1 MSSAPRHRLSRRR
14 TLVHSGLSGIIGGLA
29 VGAIVTLGG
38 VVIPA
43 TSAQAAVSSAVTVSV
58 ADQDP
63 DKANAP
69 LPDLKVTVSQTKDLQ
84 AQGIK
89 VSWTGGKPST
99 PPSSTSPGGTSG
111 GGDYLQIMQCWGNDP
126 LDASQPDRTTCQ
138 YGSFITTGASR
149 FSNIGTGDPVADQDK
164 SYTVPATETSTGL
177 TSIPFKPY
185 PGDDATKTVALVAD
199 SKFVP
204 NATDPANNQ
213 YFTKLTTNEVSWAG
227 SGPNGDG
234 SVKFEIQTATQ
245 AAGLGCG
252 TPVTTANVV
261 SGTPCWLV
269 ILPRGE
275 TDPGYS
281 YSGTKQ
287 SGLDYNVWK
296 HKLAVKL
303 DFQPVGLRCTLGAA
317 IRQLAGSQL
326 IEGAVRSWQPQL
338 CTAPGGATY
347 ALIGQPESDAAT
359 AANSTDPQPLAL
371 TSSALQTDGTD
382 SLTYAPV
389 ALTGATIAFALDR
402 TVKSTCPAVSADDLK
417 TYTSQNHLPFTE
429 LKLTPRL
436 VAKLLSYSYWE
447 SLPNFADKSEV
458 GYKSPSEPGPNARNI
473 TWDKEFIEING
484 PEWGCQAIA
493 DPAVADMLEPLG
505 HSDAASAMW
514 KYVMSDKDAV
524 DFLNGVPD
532 PWGMKVNPWSS
543 TNPDINPTHSG
554 LVLPT
559 DSFPKPSPIERAATA
574 NDPAINLV
582 TWRPYTNSF
591 DAGGIAV
598 LRGDGQDYGS
608 SDPGPPVKYTK
619 AARNIPGYQKVMGIT
634 STASASKYQLFTAAL
649 RNPAGKYVTATTDS
663 LAAAAAAMTPDTKQ
677 PQVVGFDPTSVSAKT
692 AEAAY
697 PLTMPVY
704 AAVNPAMKDPAATDP
719 TSIRKDYAAFIR
731 YAVGA
736 GQAPG
741 TALGQLPDGYAPIP
755 DAWETQALA
764 AATTIGGALP
774 TTATPTPSPS
784 ASSAAQATTKPLQS
798 SSAGTSSSQVASV
811 AAQPVATPTDP
822 APTGAAAAPLL
833 GDPTPADPTSG
844 ALPAALPASIIA
856 GLGFALAVPFV
867 SRIRRRR

>member
-1 MSSAPRHRLSRRR
+1 MSSAPRHCQSRRR
-14 TLVHSGLSGIIGGLA
+14 TLVQSGLSGIIGGIA

-43 TSAQAAVSSAVTVSV
+43 TSAQASVSSAVTVSV
-58 ADQDP
+58 ADQD
-63 DKANAP
+63 KSGTAP

-89 VSWTGGKPST
+89 VSWTGGKL
-99 PPSSTSPGGTSG
+99 SSPPGGGSG
-111 GGDYLQIMQCWGNDP
+111 GGDYLQVMQCWGNDP

-138 YGSFITTGASR
+138 YGSFGTTGAAR
-149 FSNIGTGDPVADQDK
+149 YTNIQPGDVAAAEDK
-164 SYTVPATETSTGL
+164 LYTVPAGDFTSGM
-177 TSIPFKPY
+177 TSVPFKPY
-185 PGDDATKTVALVAD
+185 PGDDATKTVALVQD

-234 SVKFEIQTATQ
+234 SIKFEMQTATQ
-245 AAGLGCG
+245 ASGLGCG
-252 TPVTTANVV
+252 TPVTTGGVV

-269 ILPRGE
+269 ILPRGQN
-275 TDPGYS
+275 DPGS
-281 YSGTKQ
+281 TVVGTKQ
-287 SGLDYNVWK
+287 SGLDFNVWK

-303 DFQPVGLRCTLGAA
+303 DFQPVGLRCTLGSAV
-317 IRQLAGSQL
+317 RQLAGSQL

-338 CTAPGGATY
+338 CTAAGGATY
-347 ALIGQPESDAAT
+347 ALIGQPETDAAT

-389 ALTGATIAFALDR
+389 ALSGVTIAFAIDR
-402 TVKSTCPAVSADDLK
+402 SVKSTCPGVSATDLAAYK
-417 TYTSQNHLPFTE
+417 SQNQLPFTE

-436 VAKLLSYSYWE
+436 VAKLLSYSYYD
-447 SLPNFADKSEV
+447 SLPNGADKSEV
-458 GYKSPSEPGPNARNI
+458 GYTSPPNPGPNARNI

-484 PEWGCQAIA
+484 PEWGCQSIA
-493 DPAVADMLEPLG
+493 DAAIADMLEPLG
-505 HSDAASAMW
+505 HSDAASAVW

-532 PWGMKVNPWSS
+532 PWGMKVNPWAS
-543 TNPDINPTHSG
+543 TNPDLNPTGVG
-554 LVLPT
+554 LALPT

-574 NDPAINLV
+574 SEPALNLV
-582 TWRPYTNSF
+582 TWRPYTNSL
-591 DAGGIAV
+591 DAGGLAV

-608 SDPGPPVKYTK
+608 YDPGPPPKYSK
-619 AARNIPGYQKVMGIT
+619 AARNLPGLQKVLGIT
-634 STASASKYQLFTAAL
+634 SSASAAKYQLFTAAL
-649 RNPAGKYVTATTDS
+649 RNPAGNYVTATTDS
-663 LAAAAAAMTPDTKQ
+663 LTAAAAAMTTDPKQ
-677 PQVVGFDPTSVSAKT
+677 AQVVGFDPASDSAKAAQT
-692 AEAAY
+692 AY

-704 AAVNPAMKDPAATDP
+704 AAVNAGMKDPTATDP

-736 GQAPG
+736 GQVSG

-755 DAWETQALA
+755 DAWKTQALA

-784 ASSAAQATTKPLQS
+784 ATSAAQTTTKPVQS
-798 SSAGTSSSQVASV
+798 SSAGTSSSQVAPV
-811 AAQPVATPTDP
+811 AAQPVSTPTDP
-822 APTGAAAAPLL
+822 APTGAAAKPLL